1 MTPGEIVYVIGPS
14 GAGKDSVIAFARA
27 ASDPARVAF
36 AHRYITRPAL
46 PDAENHIALS
56 PAEFDARRQAGW
68 FALHWQ
74 SHGLAY
80 GIGCEIEFWR
90 ASGMRVVING
100 SRAHLPEAFAR
111 YPDLLPVLV
120 SAPAEIRQA
129 RLRARNRESL
139 DDIARRLDRQIEA
152 MTEHPRMVTIDNGGT
167 LEAAGTALLKLLG

>member
-1 MTPGEIVYVIGPS
+1 
-14 GAGKDSVIAFARA
+14 
-27 ASDPARVAF
+27 
-36 AHRYITRPAL
+36 
-46 PDAENHIALS
+46 
-56 PAEFDARRQAGW
+56 
-68 FALHWQ
+68 
-74 SHGLAY
+74 
-80 GIGCEIEFWR
+80 
-90 ASGMRVVING
+90 MRVVING